1 MGFSFNFFGKQEIR
15 KFNYRPRFY
24 DPEEEARKEKFGDH
38 SAKKKEYVPGEIV
51 RGSLREG
58 NYKETNDVTKNQKFL
73 GVVTMIL
80 MFAVVFALFKYFP
93 KLLESMEREREMQ
106 TYEEVLPAERT
117 QPVEDAFEIVNL
129 N

>member
-51 RGSLREG
+51 RGSLRDG
-58 NYKETNDVTKNQKFL
+58 NYSQTKDMSANQKVL
-73 GVVTMIL
+73 GAITL
-80 MFAVVFALFKYFP
+80 LLLFAVIFLLIKYFP
-93 KLLESMEREREMQ
+93 ILLDSMQQEQIRQEQMMDSE
-106 TYEEVLPAERT
+106 T
-117 QPVEDAFEIVNL
+117 VEDAFQIISVK
-129 N
+129 